1 GASRARLQTPRVL
14 TVLADVRRELPRQQP
29 GIVPTTT
36 NRRRLLDELH
46 VPPGRGAER
55 AGVVVRVPG
64 EQQPILR
71 HLVPLLARHLARL
84 APDAKRRV
92 RQEACD
98 PRGLHAHVSQIRR
111 RAERAPGRRAPVRAQ
126 TSSSSTDGIPTEAG
140 TSGARWRPKRR
151 SPGITPPPLP
161 TAAAHPLHEVAARAP
176 TNTPAP
182 SPP

>member
-1 GASRARLQTPRVL
+1 PVL
-14 TVLADVRRELPRQQP
+14 
-29 GIVPTTT
+29 G
-36 NRRRLLDELH
+36 
-46 VPPGRGAER
+46 
-55 AGVVVRVPG
+55 
-64 EQQPILR
+64 

-84 APDAKRRV
+84 AANAKRRAGK
-92 RQEACD
+92 EPGD
-98 PRGLHAHVSQIRR
+98 SLGSHAQPPSPSPSPSPAAWVRR

-140 TSGARWRPKRR
+140 TRGARWRPKRR